1 MNNLFISLFIAS
13 FSTFFVIFLLRPF
26 AINIGLVDRPNHRK
40 THEGSVPLIG
50 GIAMYIGVV
59 VGILISSY
67 DLNHYKYFILA
78 SFIII
83 IVGVLD
89 DHRNISVGLR
99 FILQGLV
106 ALIIVSAGGVVIES
120 LGNYLGIGEITLNEW
135 SYFITVIA
143 IVAAMNA
150 VNMADGIHGLAGGN
164 SLITFLAIIYLSIR
178 YKYNLDVISYED
190 IFIPLLF
197 CAVLP
202 IFLIHNLCL
211 GLSESRRIFMGDSGS
226 MLIGLTIVWLLIDQ
240 SQGEGRA
247 FAPVTALWLFAVP
260 LIEMSTAILRRIVS
274 GKSPFKPDTLHT
286 HHLLLRFGIR
296 ENNTLLLM
304 LIISLSTAVIG
315 ILGEIYDVAEWLMF
329 VGFMLFFLIYI
340 IVYRI
345 AFKRIQENG
354 K

>member
-1 MNNLFISLFIAS
+1 MNTLLISLFIAS
-13 FSTFFVIFLLRPF
+13 VTTLFVIFLLRPF
-26 AINIGLVDRPNHRK
+26 AISIGLVDRPNHRK

-50 GIAMYIGVV
+50 GIAMYIGIVI
-59 VGILISSY
+59 GILISPY
-67 DLNHYKYFILA
+67 DLNEFNYFLLA
-78 SFIII
+78 SFIIV

-89 DHRNISVGLR
+89 DHHNISVGLR

-164 SLITFLAIIYLSIR
+164 SLITLLAIIYLSIGVSS
-178 YKYNLDVISYED
+178 NT
-190 IFIPLLF
+190 IFLLMLLL
-197 CAVLP
+197 CAVLTV
-202 IFLIHNLCL
+202 FLIHNLCL
-211 GLSESRRIFMGDSGS
+211 GVTKSRRIFMGDSGS

-304 LIISLSTAVIG
+304 LIISLSAAVIG
-315 ILGEIYDVAEWLMF
+315 ILGEIYDVAEWVMF
-329 VGFMLFFLIYI
+329 VGFMLVFLIYI
-340 IVYRI
+340 FVYGM
-345 AFKRIQENG
+345 ALKRIQENG
-354 K
+354 ISD